1 MSKTRIVITKASI
14 EAGNILITEMKVI
27 DGVSG
32 VDLRIAKITPELL
45 EFLKTVEIGVDDY
58 FDILKAKQENPEFRK
73 LIDNFKLYT

>member
-58 FDILKAKQENPEFRK
+58 FEILKAKQENPEFRK
-73 LIDNFKLYT
+73 LIENFKLYT